1 VTTAIRASRR
11 KPPRRGPPGRAGY
24 AQQVLEMARHEGLLL
39 ASDVSRRGIPR
50 TYLQRLVRAGL
61 LVRSGRGLYR
71 ASAADLSEH
80 HSLAEAAARVP
91 RGVVCLLSALRFHGL
106 TTQNPVEIWMAVD
119 HKAWRPRPGYPPL
132 RLVFLSSRTLALG
145 VETHRIS
152 GVSVPV
158 YSAARTVADC
168 FKFRHKLGVDVAL
181 EALRDYRA
189 RHRGG
194 METLERYAKVCRVQR
209 VMRPYLEATS

>member
-1 VTTAIRASRR
+1 VATGARSSRR
-11 KPPRRGPPGRAGY
+11 KPSRRAPPGRAGY
-24 AQQVLEMARHEGLLL
+24 AQRVLELARHQGLLM

-61 LVRSGRGLYR
+61 LVRSARGHYR
-71 ASAADLSEH
+71 VSAADLSEH

-106 TTQNPVEIWMAVD
+106 TTQNPVEVWVAVE

-132 RLVFLSSRTLALG
+132 RLVFLSSRTLVLG

-152 GVSVPV
+152 GVSVRV

-168 FKFRHKLGVDVAL
+168 FKFRHKLGIDVAL
-181 EALRDYRA
+181 EALRDYR
-189 RHRGG
+189 RQHRGG
-194 METLERYAKVCRVQR
+194 MDALERYARVCRVER

>member
-1 VTTAIRASRR
+1 MVIGAKTSRR
-11 KPPRRGPPGRAGY
+11 KPAGRMAPDKAGY
-24 AQQVLEMARHEGLLL
+24 ARRVLEMARLKGLLL
-39 ASDVSRRGIPR
+39 ASDVARRGIPR

-61 LVRSGRGLYR
+61 LVRSGRGQYR
-71 ASAADLSEH
+71 ASAADVSEH

-106 TTQNPVEIWMAVD
+106 TTQNPVEVWMAVD
-119 HKAWRPRPGYPPL
+119 HKAWRPKPGYPPL
-132 RLVFLSSRTLALG
+132 RLVFLSSWTLAQG

-152 GVSVPV
+152 GVSVRV

-168 FKFRHKLGVDVAL
+168 FKFRHKLGIDVAL

-194 METLERYAKVCRVQR
+194 MDALERYARVCRVAR
-209 VMRPYLEATS
+209 VMRPYLEATA

>member
-1 VTTAIRASRR
+1 MATGTSASRR
-11 KPPRRGPPGRAGY
+11 NPARPAPPSQAGY
-24 AQQVLEMARHEGLLL
+24 SQRVLEMARREGLLL

-61 LVRSGRGLYR
+61 LVRSARGQYR
-71 ASAADLSEH
+71 SSAADVSEH

-106 TTQNPVEIWMAVD
+106 TTQNPVEVWMAVD

-132 RLVFLSSRTLALG
+132 RLVFLSSRTLTQG

-152 GVSVPV
+152 GVSVRV

-168 FKFRHKLGVDVAL
+168 FKFRHKLGIDVAL

-194 METLERYAKVCRVQR
+194 MDALERYARVCRVAR
-209 VMRPYLEATS
+209 VMRPYLEATA

>member
-1 VTTAIRASRR
+1 MTTGTRSSRR
-11 KPPRRGPPGRAGY
+11 KPARRAPPGRAGY
-24 AQQVLEMARHEGLLL
+24 AQRVLELARRQGLLL

-61 LVRSGRGLYR
+61 LVRSARGHYR

-119 HKAWRPRPGYPPL
+119 HKAWRPRSGYPPL

-152 GVSVPV
+152 GVSVRV

-168 FKFRHKLGVDVAL
+168 FKFRHKLGIDVAL
-181 EALRDYRA
+181 EALRDYR
-189 RHRGG
+189 RQHRGG
-194 METLERYAKVCRVQR
+194 MDALERYARVCRVAR
-209 VMRPYLEATS
+209 VMRPYLEATA

>member
-1 VTTAIRASRR
+1 MTTEARSSKGKPGRRAPS
-11 KPPRRGPPGRAGY
+11 GRAGY
-24 AQQVLEMARHEGLLL
+24 ARRVLELARRRGLLL
-39 ASDVSRRGIPR
+39 ASDISRRGIPR

-61 LVRSGRGLYR
+61 LVRSARGHYR
-71 ASAADLSEH
+71 AAAADLSEH

-91 RGVVCLLSALRFHGL
+91 QGVVCLLSALRFHGL
-106 TTQNPVEIWMAVD
+106 TTQNPVEVWLAVD

-132 RLVFLSSRTLALG
+132 RLVFLSSRTHALG
-145 VETHRIS
+145 AETHRIS
-152 GVSVPV
+152 GVSVRV

-168 FKFRHKLGVDVAL
+168 FKFRHKLGIDVAL

-194 METLERYAKVCRVQR
+194 MEELERYAKICRVQR
-209 VMRPYLEATS
+209 VMRPYLEATA

>member
-1 VTTAIRASRR
+1 MVSGTRVTRR
-11 KPPRRGPPGRAGY
+11 KPAGRASPGRAGY
-24 AQQVLEMARHEGLLL
+24 AQRVLELARRQGLLL

-61 LVRSGRGLYR
+61 LVRSARGQYR
-71 ASAADLSEH
+71 ASAADVSEH

-106 TTQNPVEIWMAVD
+106 TTQNPVEVWMAVD
-119 HKAWRPRPGYPPL
+119 HKAWRPRPGYPQL
-132 RLVFLSSRTLALG
+132 RLVFLSGKTHALG

-152 GVSVPV
+152 GVSVRV

-194 METLERYAKVCRVQR
+194 MEDLERYAKVCRVQR
-209 VMRPYLEATS
+209 VMRPYLEATA